1 LKKLL
6 QYLFLFSCFVNAQ
19 DYVDLVK
26 IGYGQT
32 LNNNFENTTSST
44 KVQFSE
50 IDITFPIVLNPK
62 NAFITGISFSQNNLQ
77 LFPDAN
83 KTDLYSTLLKIGLAS
98 TYNEKWSSTLVL
110 LPKIASNYKNLSKDD
125 FFFGGFGLLKYKK
138 KENLIYRFGI
148 YATSEAY
155 GVYTT
160 PILGWYY
167 LSPNKKFEMDVA
179 IPISADINY
188 NLGFTTLGFDF
199 FGIGRSYN
207 LKTENQPNFYVDQ
220 SSIEFS
226 AYTQFNLLN
235 ESVLLRGKLG
245 YATSNYEVY
254 AANEKIDLG
263 IPLIAFGD
271 ERTLLNPDISG
282 GVFLKFEAIYRFHL
296 NKQKN

>member
-1 LKKLL
+1 MKKLL

>member
-1 LKKLL
+1 V
-6 QYLFLFSCFVNAQ
+6 F
-19 DYVDLVK
+19 
-26 IGYGQT
+26 
-32 LNNNFENTTSST
+32 
-44 KVQFSE
+44 
-50 IDITFPIVLNPK
+50 
-62 NAFITGISFSQNNLQ
+62 
-77 LFPDAN
+77 
-83 KTDLYSTLLKIGLAS
+83 
-98 TYNEKWSSTLVL
+98 
-110 LPKIASNYKNLSKDD
+110 LPKIASNYKNISGND

-167 LSPNKKFEMDVA
+167 LSPNKNFEMDVSM
-179 IPISADINY
+179 PISADINY
-188 NLGFTTLGFDF
+188 NLGFTTVGFDF

-207 LKTENQPNFYVDQ
+207 LKNENQPNFYVDQ

-235 ESVLLRGKLG
+235 ESILLRGKLG

-263 IPLIAFGD
+263 VPLIAFGD

-282 GVFLKFEAIYRFHL
+282 GIFLKFEAIYRFHL